1 MYFELFKK
9 YLEENKNKKELVN
22 LIRSTFPKEECIYAL
37 HILNEWDDSLHI
49 LSVDINSMHCEN
61 LVQAYEA
68 LYEKYYNMYREF
80 IANLLNIKDLK
91 KAILENIHFK
101 PVLRMAELDAEKL
114 MNKEMEDLYRADA
127 KEISKFAPYIKLLN
141 EFVKYFKDLE
151 SMKDFLEILPDTVS
165 SKQELFSLAEE
176 FSKVRS

>member
-9 YLEENKNKKELVN
+9 YLEENTNKEELTN

-37 HILNEWDDSLHI
+37 HILNEWDDSIHI
-49 LSVDINSMHCEN
+49 LYLDIKSMHATN
-61 LVQAYEA
+61 LVQAYDE
-68 LYEKYYNMYREF
+68 LYEKYYNMYRKF
-80 IANLLNIKDLK
+80 IKQLVNIKELQ
-91 KAILENIHFK
+91 KAVIENIHFK
-101 PVLRMAELDAEKL
+101 PILRMAELDAEKL
-114 MNKEMEDLYRADA
+114 MEKEMEELYRAEA

-141 EFVKYFKDLE
+141 EFVTYFRDLE